1 MSNRGNL
8 KGTASHKCLYS
19 CNSGE
24 LCFCLFLPIMCLL
37 SLFCPGCAAIVGMI
51 FLIKNSNV
59 APPRGT
65 CLRIEE
71 EKGQRPAGL
80 EPTISLNELVVLVLL
95 IKPDS

>member
-1 MSNRGNL
+1 MTKRFVLTVQMELVLPPAGNL
-8 KGTASHKCLYS
+8 NATYCRK
-19 CNSGE
+19 
-24 LCFCLFLPIMCLL
+24 
-37 SLFCPGCAAIVGMI
+37 V
-51 FLIKNSNV
+51 SNV

-71 EKGQRPAGL
+71 EKGQRPAGI